1 MIDKPNVW
9 SISATCGRHETLERL
24 VACFM
29 AQDYDGP
36 HTLLIYNNSDVH
48 QDLHSNN
55 YEAAGWDIQQWIDKL
70 PPDTKKQ
77 IILVNNPIDKQ
88 TNERYNNLGA
98 IYRDALSYVSKD
110 AELIT
115 HMDDDDIFLPNHI
128 SEGVKGFLRA
138 KEAKRYVNNEVV
150 GGYEAYKPEQS
161 WFRHANGI
169 EKMGN
174 NLEPSIFVD
183 VNYIRKYGYKQTTT
197 DQHFGWFGPLLEN
210 NELYIDK
217 TGPSTLIYNW
227 GDMNIPTFKT
237 SGNSGNPDNFM
248 NYRIF
253 SQDHGDKVI
262 TPLSRA
268 KLEEYYSQVYDKQHE
283 Q

>member
-1 MIDKPNVW
+1 MTDKPNVW

-36 HTLLIYNNSDVH
+36 HTLLIYNNSEVSQGLDYKGTSLEPANRITTFFPE
-48 QDLHSNN
+48 QNKTIYLISNH
-55 YEAAGWDIQQWIDKL
+55 IDYL
-70 PPDTKKQ
+70 TRQPYT
-77 IILVNNPIDKQ
+77 
-88 TNERYNNLGA
+88 NLGA
-98 IYRDALSYVSKD
+98 IYRDALTSVFDD

-268 KLEEYYSQVYDKQHE
+268 KLEEYYSQVYDKEHSIV
-283 Q
+283 